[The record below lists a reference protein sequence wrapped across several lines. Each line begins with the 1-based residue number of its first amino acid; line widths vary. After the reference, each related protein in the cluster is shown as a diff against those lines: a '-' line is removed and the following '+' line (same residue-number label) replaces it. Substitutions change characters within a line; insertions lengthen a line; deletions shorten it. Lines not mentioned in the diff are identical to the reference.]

1 MLGDF
6 IRLTDYVAVEALV
19 NLTVRTNEM
28 FLTEL
33 LKPRKAGLFET
44 TVLFTDE
51 GTAFAP
57 TCDDI
62 KVRGAGA
69 WWNKTKHLPL
79 CSARVPRQILSSLRM
94 ARLNYRS
101 PPAIPIQCFF
111 RHISGTAMPLYLGD
125 KNFRPALLPVLLV
138 RVLCVLP

>member
-19 NLTVRTNEM
+19 NLTVRTNEI

-57 TCDDI
+57 TCNDI
-62 KVRGAGA
+62 KVSDRKRKVNGCTEAPNGS
-69 WWNKTKHLPL
+69 NRH
-79 CSARVPRQILSSLRM
+79 VPSG
-94 ARLNYRS
+94 S
-101 PPAIPIQCFF
+101 PP
-111 RHISGTAMPLYLGD
+111 R
-125 KNFRPALLPVLLV
+125 
-138 RVLCVLP
+138 

>member
-57 TCDDI
+57 TCEDI
-62 KVRGAGA
+62 KVG
-69 WWNKTKHLPL
+69 
-79 CSARVPRQILSSLRM
+79 CM
-94 ARLNYRS
+94 
-101 PPAIPIQCFF
+101 
-111 RHISGTAMPLYLGD
+111 GD
-125 KNFRPALLPVLLV
+125 KRLLSCTEIVTHRPSCPPGPLPY
-138 RVLCVLP
+138 CAA

>member
-6 IRLTDYVAVEALV
+6 IRLADYVAVEALV

-57 TCDDI
+57 TCDEI
-62 KVRGAGA
+62 KVRVRGEGWFRRCKWTLAGTGHA
-69 WWNKTKHLPL
+69 NKL
-79 CSARVPRQILSSLRM
+79 ILKRSI
-94 ARLNYRS
+94 NIS
-101 PPAIPIQCFF
+101 PPDLLARCLRRWAQKASPSV
-111 RHISGTAMPLYLGD
+111 HASISSH
-125 KNFRPALLPVLLV
+125 LLPHPV
-138 RVLCVLP
+138 

>member
-62 KVRGAGA
+62 KVGARA
-69 WWNKTKHLPL
+69 
-79 CSARVPRQILSSLRM
+79 SISLKSP
-94 ARLNYRS
+94 ARLENRS
-101 PPAIPIQCFF
+101 TPLTLIHRTALTTPAFCVVACSEPSMEPIPPLPFF
-111 RHISGTAMPLYLGD
+111 YCHAGYGNRHHRGRD
-125 KNFRPALLPVLLV
+125 
-138 RVLCVLP
+138 

>member
-62 KVRGAGA
+62 KVGANRGRHSGCR
-69 WWNKTKHLPL
+69 PD
-79 CSARVPRQILSSLRM
+79 PG
-94 ARLNYRS
+94 RS
-101 PPAIPIQCFF
+101 RCP
-111 RHISGTAMPLYLGD
+111 MPLGAVG
-125 KNFRPALLPVLLV
+125 R
-138 RVLCVLP
+138 RR

>member
-1 MLGDF
+1 MRNKGMLGDF

-62 KVRGAGA
+62 KVG
-69 WWNKTKHLPL
+69 
-79 CSARVPRQILSSLRM
+79 VPG
-94 ARLNYRS
+94 ARL
-101 PPAIPIQCFF
+101 A
-111 RHISGTAMPLYLGD
+111 LLGAD
-125 KNFRPALLPVLLV
+125 RGENLPVLQYSKAA
-138 RVLCVLP
+138 RYP

>member
-62 KVRGAGA
+62 KVGELG
-69 WWNKTKHLPL
+69 
-79 CSARVPRQILSSLRM
+79 VLRW
-94 ARLNYRS
+94 RE
-101 PPAIPIQCFF
+101 
-111 RHISGTAMPLYLGD
+111 GG
-125 KNFRPALLPVLLV
+125 V
-138 RVLCVLP
+138 